1 MRNTSTSRKA
11 SAAAATASPP
21 GPAGVDADV
30 RRLRELLVALAR
42 RASLR
47 DPVAG
52 MCEEAQL
59 TPPQIHAVMWLG
71 HEGPLTMGELAHRVA
86 ITEKTI
92 TGLVDRLEKQGY
104 AGRVRDPADRRV
116 VRARLTAKG
125 EATYRELDAHVVD
138 KLSRV
143 VRRLDGADRKAL
155 FRILEKLVRPAE
167 AGAEKNP

>member
-1 MRNTSTSRKA
+1 MRNTSSGKKPDR
-11 SAAAATASPP
+11 PRP
-21 GPAGVDADV
+21 PAGLDADV
-30 RRLRELLVALAR
+30 ERLRELLVTLAR

-47 DPVAG
+47 DPVAA

-92 TGLVDRLEKQGY
+92 TGLVDRLTAQGY
-104 AGRVRDPADRRV
+104 LERVRDAEDRRV
-116 VRARLTAKG
+116 VRARLTARG
-125 EATYRELDAHVVD
+125 ETTYRELDAHVTG

-143 VRRLDGADRKAL
+143 VRRLDAADRKAL
-155 FRILEKLVRPAE
+155 FRILEKLVQPAD
-167 AGAEKNP
+167 AGAEKDA